1 MITTAKRETFFA
13 TDSPITLSPAPGQ
26 YYKHVDLTKS
36 PSPWLEKQEKAV
48 KHAALLERATEEGLQ
63 KTFLEHQEGAKRRTS
78 SVRGSMQFL
87 VSDFNHWSA
96 VIEAFDR
103 SSNPFTRFFES
114 LGLC

>member
-63 KTFLEHQEGAKRRTS
+63 KTFLEHQEGAKRSRKDSPRINPVQTF
-78 SVRGSMQFL
+78 GS
-87 VSDFNHWSA
+87 A
-96 VIEAFDR
+96 DR
-103 SSNPFTRFFES
+103 
-114 LGLC
+114 